1 LAKEATIYVG
11 EPFPHNLAL
20 VSVLYFG
27 ERPEITPHDEES
39 KKVGTSKTKSNK
51 GTKMKLKTQI
61 LAIAL
66 GLAASTSLVWSA
78 DRPPRETTPTIQ
90 GVWQVTRM
98 GVDCNDPN
106 QTRPPFPA
114 LMTFY
119 RDGTLTAY
127 ANPPGTGPLDTPEAG
142 LWQREPGSQN
152 YSFHDIS
159 YVYDENGAFAGSG
172 VVTANVHLTSA
183 NSFTYS
189 ATIQFFDADGNLL
202 FSGCG
207 RATGTRFE

>member
-1 LAKEATIYVG
+1 MNLKKQIAVI
-11 EPFPHNLAL
+11 FLAL
-20 VSVLYFG
+20 
-27 ERPEITPHDEES
+27 T
-39 KKVGTSKTKSNK
+39 
-51 GTKMKLKTQI
+51 
-61 LAIAL
+61 
-66 GLAASTSLVWSA
+66 ASTSLVWSA
-78 DRPPRETTPTIQ
+78 DRPLRETTPTIQ

-98 GVDCNDPN
+98 GVNCDDPN

-183 NSFTYS
+183 NSFEYS

>member
-1 LAKEATIYVG
+1 
-11 EPFPHNLAL
+11 
-20 VSVLYFG
+20 
-27 ERPEITPHDEES
+27 
-39 KKVGTSKTKSNK
+39 
-51 GTKMKLKTQI
+51 MKLKTQI
-61 LAIAL
+61 VAIAL

-78 DRPPRETTPTIQ
+78 DSAPRATTPTIQ

-98 GVDCNDPN
+98 GVNCNDPN

-114 LMTFY
+114 IMTFY
-119 RDGTLTAY
+119 RDRTMTAA
-127 ANPPGTGPLDTPEAG
+127 ANAPGGSPFDTNEYG

-159 YVYDENGAFAGSG
+159 YLYDENGAFVGSG

-189 ATIQFFDADGNLL
+189 SRIEFFDPDGNLL

>member
-1 LAKEATIYVG
+1 
-11 EPFPHNLAL
+11 
-20 VSVLYFG
+20 
-27 ERPEITPHDEES
+27 
-39 KKVGTSKTKSNK
+39 
-51 GTKMKLKTQI
+51 MKLKTQVAVI
-61 LAIAL
+61 FL

-78 DRPPRETTPTIQ
+78 DSPLRETSRTIE

-98 GVDCNDPN
+98 GVNCNDPN

-142 LWQREPGSQN
+142 LWQREPGSQH

-183 NSFTYS
+183 NSFEYS

-207 RATGTRFE
+207 RATATRFE